1 MNEIATAPPDNVA
14 VVEEVVPVVSPAP
27 PWADWASIAV
37 VDIEDPR
44 ALALAA
50 GSAAGPSDLIID
62 DGRFYVRDVSQATLD
77 AALAAGPVIDL
88 IAYLKDLR
96 WRRETSGV
104 TVEISGEPVLVA
116 TARGDERAT
125 LHATL
130 TAITLGLRADG
141 ATYNFVDGRPR
152 AVSNADM
159 QVAILAAL
167 SHVQATFDLE
177 MALTGEIEVGS
188 ITTTA
193 ELDAA
198 FSAA

>member
-1 MNEIATAPPDNVA
+1 MTENSPELSEDI
-14 VVEEVVPVVSPAP
+14 VVEEAVPVVSPPP
-27 PWADWASIAV
+27 PWAEWASIPVAGT
-37 VDIEDPR
+37 DDPR

-50 GSAAGPSDLIID
+50 GSAAGPSDMIID
-62 DGRFYVRDVSQATLD
+62 DGRFYVRDVTQAALD
-77 AALAAGPVIDL
+77 AALTAGPVVDL
-88 IAYLKDLR
+88 IAYLKELR
-96 WRRETSGV
+96 WRREVGGV
-104 TVEISGEPVLVA
+104 TVEVGGAPVLVS
-116 TARGDERAT
+116 TARGDDRAT

-130 TAITLGLRADG
+130 TAITMGLRADG

-167 SHVQATFDLE
+167 SHVQAAFDLE
-177 MALTGEIEVGS
+177 MALTVEIEAGT

-193 ELDAA
+193 QLDAA